1 MEGTFPSRFDL
12 VSPPEGSGGGC
23 CGFPRTAQCWMFP
36 APDTSQRRPLQACC
50 VGTNWGEEVGSSAC
64 SPIGRDPELFARRYL
79 PSLSPGLC
87 VLVSSLH
94 TEPLAQATRQS
105 RAPERGALP
114 CPCYELYLCHL
125 CGSADQPMN
134 RLDFS
139 LFSNLLSNSWPGQQI
154 GVGNNP
160 VARPGAP
167 PGSHLAVALLGS
179 PEPPTSLRSEEHWT
193 PRC

>member
-1 MEGTFPSRFDL
+1 
-12 VSPPEGSGGGC
+12 
-23 CGFPRTAQCWMFP
+23 MFP

-87 VLVSSLH
+87 VTSWGECPTPTCLASSLH

-105 RAPERGALP
+105 RASERGALP
-114 CPCYELYLCHL
+114 CPCDELYLCHL
-125 CGSADQPMN
+125 CSSADQPMN
-134 RLDFS
+134 RLDFF
-139 LFSNLLSNSWPGQQI
+139 LFSNFLSNSWTGQQI

-179 PEPPTSLRSEEHWT
+179 PEPPTSLCSEEHWT